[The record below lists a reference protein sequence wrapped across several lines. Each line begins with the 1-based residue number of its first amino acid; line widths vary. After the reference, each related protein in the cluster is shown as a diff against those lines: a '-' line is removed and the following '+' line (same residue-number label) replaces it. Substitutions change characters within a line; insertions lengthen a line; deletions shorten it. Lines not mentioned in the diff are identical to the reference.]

1 MPSLLQLIKI
11 RLSASSTYYFEKAK
25 ENVYIRPL
33 RNHSLFQALLI
44 IGTMICRKVW
54 GAGGGRG
61 GGGDG
66 TWGMS
71 KHHYTV

>member
-33 RNHSLFQALLI
+33 RYHSLFQALTQI

-54 GAGGGRG
+54 GAGGGSG
-61 GGGDG
+61 GGGR
-66 TWGMS
+66 
-71 KHHYTV
+71 